1 MNLYEE
7 THARKSSGGGYKTRN
22 KIMEGG
28 CYQVKVASF
37 TLMRKEVNAI

>member
-1 MNLYEE
+1 MKNYEV
-7 THARKSSGGGYKTRN
+7 THSRKSAGGGYKTRN

-37 TLMRKEVNAI
+37 TLQRKEVNAI